1 MNAYESFRTLHRG
14 NRVLLLANAWDA
26 VSAALFAA
34 AGAPAIATTSAGLA
48 WSCGYADGNAL
59 PRASL
64 LSAVESI
71 RAVVGNKP
79 VSVDIEGGYSD
90 SPDDVADLVAQLCG
104 YGIAGI
110 NLEDGDG
117 APEILAAKIAAV
129 KTRVRASGADLFVN
143 ARADVFLR
151 ELASGA
157 QAVRETVARGKRYAA
172 AGADGFF
179 VPALADRDD
188 IRSIAAAV
196 ELPLNVLAVE
206 GLPPTEELYALGVR
220 RISAGSA
227 IAKLALGAARD
238 AAETFLRNGDCSVL
252 FSQHSIDYTQ
262 TNALLRTEPPK

>member
-1 MNAYESFRTLHRG
+1 MNAYDSFRALHRG
-14 NRVLLLANAWDA
+14 NRILLLANAWDA

-34 AGAPAIATTSAGLA
+34 AGSPAIATTSAGLA
-48 WSCGYADGNAL
+48 WSCGYADGDAL

-64 LSAVESI
+64 LSVVEAI
-71 RAVVGNKP
+71 CMVVGDKP

-104 YGIAGI
+104 YGVAGI

-117 APEILAAKIAAV
+117 TPENLTAKIAAV
-129 KTRVRASGADLFVN
+129 KARVRAMGADVFVN

-151 ELASGA
+151 DLASGS
-157 QAVRETVARGKRYAA
+157 QAVRETVERGKRYSA

-179 VPALADRDD
+179 VPALKERDD
-188 IRSIAAAV
+188 IHTIASAID
-196 ELPLNVLAVE
+196 LPINVLAVT
-206 GLPPTEELYALGVR
+206 GLPPTEELYDLGVR

-238 AAETFLRNGDCSVL
+238 AAKTFLRNGDCNAL
-252 FSQHSIDYTQ
+252 FSESSIDYAQ
-262 TNALLRTEPPK
+262 TNALLRS